1 MEPITAEF
9 AKFKEEIFLV
19 QSDINSAFYE
29 RATNKLEDL
38 VAKYPDRAEPYAEL
52 GKIAYNFRN
61 HAEAERN
68 LLLAI
73 QADPDYFPPYL
84 QYAVILIR
92 ERRFEAAENLLKSA
106 ESLRHS
112 ESAELYFYF
121 GLLYQHQENFT
132 TAIAYFSKSLRCSF
146 NDTQAKPALD
156 FIRNCQELMALK
168 SV

>member
-29 RATNKLEDL
+29 RATNKLDDL

-52 GKIAYNFRN
+52 GKIAFNFRN

-73 QADPDYFPPYL
+73 QTDPDYFPPYL
-84 QYAVILIR
+84 QYAVILIK
-92 ERRFEAAENLLKSA
+92 EKRFEAAEKLLKTA
-106 ESLRHS
+106 ESLRHC
-112 ESAELYFYF
+112 EAAELYFYF
-121 GLLYQHQENFT
+121 GLLYQHQEKLE
-132 TAIAYFSKSLRCSF
+132 TAIAYFSKSLRSSF
-146 NDTQAKPALD
+146 NESQARPALD
-156 FIRNCQELMALK
+156 FIRNCQELIALK
-168 SV
+168 PI